1 MTVSILGENIHLVR
15 PTRVA
20 KPIVGPTWKPA
31 KCRSR
36 TIREHCGKVIEVCI
50 QLINGEI
57 KSLPRGTH
65 AQVCLE
71 HDVSPWFVK
80 TTGWK
85 LENGNYLWR

>member
-1 MTVSILGENIHLVR
+1 
-15 PTRVA
+15 
-20 KPIVGPTWKPA
+20 
-31 KCRSR
+31 
-36 TIREHCGKVIEVCI
+36 VCI

-80 TTGWK
+80 TTGWR
-85 LENGNYLWR
+85 LDNGNYVWR